1 MNTFTKLAVASALT
15 LGVST
20 ATMASDDWT
29 DSSKDAWIDGKAEAT
44 LLFNTNLNSFNIET
58 DVKDVENNINVDV
71 ANGEVSLIGTVE
83 SDAERDLAVEI
94 AENTD
99 DVIDVI
105 DKLEIIEEDDSQEP
119 EYKAQY

>member
-119 EYKAQY
+119 EYEAQY